1 MTDLLVWSL
10 MADGGLETALNEALG
25 LDISE
30 LTDSEENFEQSGTH
44 ITIPLLYLIRQLIR
58 NGSTQTQFSLKEL
71 GSSGKMSLQRNSLSP
86 SLKLLSRFQRLLIGK
101 IYAKEA
107 ECQDAAET
115 LLGKY
120 LDCFASHVTAT
131 LNVAYETS
139 LTSPK
144 NFLCVLQILKGDVVG
159 E

>member
-58 NGSTQTQFSLKEL
+58 CVFFSCGWYFCFILTFD
-71 GSSGKMSLQRNSLSP
+71 QRPL
-86 SLKLLSRFQRLLIGK
+86 
-101 IYAKEA
+101 A
-107 ECQDAAET
+107 
-115 LLGKY
+115 
-120 LDCFASHVTAT
+120 
-131 LNVAYETS
+131 
-139 LTSPK
+139 
-144 NFLCVLQILKGDVVG
+144 
-159 E
+159 